1 MKRARLKI
9 LTKRNSCEKKM
20 QLVGDTLNRGNKRSE
35 GVVEAEERGS
45 ISRRFVA
52 VVTGY
57 SVVAASMLGGLYRAS
72 LI

>member
-1 MKRARLKI
+1 
-9 LTKRNSCEKKM
+9 M